1 MKMSRLV
8 ASMVAASALLLAT
21 SSGATTTLRMATLAP
36 KESPWGK
43 VFRAWS
49 EAVRQKTHGTVETTW
64 FWNGVGGPERSV
76 VGKIRTGELAG
87 GALTAAGLAS
97 VYKPIV
103 ALQMPG
109 AFDTWA
115 ELDEARAALRPEFD
129 AQLAKAGF
137 EVVGWGDVGRARTFS
152 KGFEI
157 RLPADLRGHTPVV
170 GIDDSIAPKVLSVIG
185 RVTGRSADVNE
196 ILPMLENGSIDVVTA
211 PALAVEQLQWAAY
224 LDHMNTG
231 VAAFGIGATILSQRA
246 LTQLTADEREI
257 VRDTGRRASQIL
269 EKQIRNEDDAS
280 FARLK
285 QKMSVHEPTGA
296 ERAAWHDVWKKACIQ
311 VKEALP
317 GDVLAKIGYC

>member
-1 MKMSRLV
+1 MIG
-8 ASMVAASALLLAT
+8 AWTLLLAA

-49 EAVRQKTHGTVETTW
+49 GAVRHKTHGTVEATW
-64 FWNGVGGPERSV
+64 LWNGVGGPERSV
-76 VGKIRTGELAG
+76 VAKIRGGELAG

-97 VYKPIV
+97 AYKPII

-115 ELDEARAALRPEFD
+115 ELDKARAALRPEFD
-129 AQLAKAGF
+129 AELSSAGF
-137 EVVGWGDVGRARTFS
+137 EVVGWGDVGRARIFS
-152 KGFEI
+152 KGFEV
-157 RLPADLRGHTPVV
+157 RMPADLRGHAPVM
-170 GIDDSIAPKVLSVIG
+170 GIDDSIAPKVLAVIG
-185 RVTGRSADVNE
+185 HVTGRPADVNE

-231 VAAFGIGATILSQRA
+231 VAAFGIGATVLSQGA
-246 LTQLTADEREI
+246 LASLTADEREI
-257 VRDTGRRASQIL
+257 VLDTGRRASQVL
-269 EKQIRNEDDAS
+269 EQQIRNEDDSS

-285 QKMSVHEPTGA
+285 RKMTVHEPTDA
-296 ERAAWHDVWKKACIQ
+296 ERAAWHDVWKKACVR

-317 GDVLAKIGYC
+317 GDVLEKIGYC